1 MPLGGREAARR
12 PGGRPTRGA
21 GLGSL
26 GPGGHWLVQGLCHSE
41 EWQTGP
47 ERGPAPEVIRGKPR
61 PAQWAAYQVQT
72 VAGLSKSAPLGC
84 VRSQVPARLPA
95 KCPGGVP
102 CCLSPGLQCVRCPR
116 RQVASPRGS
125 EPRPGPA
132 WRSTAH
138 PCRSWGARHPSSLF
152 PERLPVPG
160 TVLGAETQPGLA
172 LQESTFPVIPGPVLG
187 TRTLP
192 QASPK
197 AFLPLEPPGHCRGGA
212 GARGVASGGIWG
224 FRASTCTQPGDRTR
238 GSPCSPRFPAAV
250 TWPLGGSRR
259 HRPGPL
265 EGRVGPHGPL
275 FPLPK

>member
-47 ERGPAPEVIRGKPR
+47 ERGPAPGVIRGKPR

-132 WRSTAH
+132 RRSTAH

-152 PERLPVPG
+152 PERPPVPG

-172 LQESTFPVIPGPVLG
+172 LQESTFLVIPGPVLG

-212 GARGVASGGIWG
+212 GG
-224 FRASTCTQPGDRTR
+224 
-238 GSPCSPRFPAAV
+238 
-250 TWPLGGSRR
+250 
-259 HRPGPL
+259 
-265 EGRVGPHGPL
+265 
-275 FPLPK
+275 

>member
-1 MPLGGREAARR
+1 MPLGEREAARR

-47 ERGPAPEVIRGKPR
+47 ERGPAPGAIRGKPR

-172 LQESTFPVIPGPVLG
+172 LQESTFLVIPGPVLG

-212 GARGVASGGIWG
+212 RG
-224 FRASTCTQPGDRTR
+224 
-238 GSPCSPRFPAAV
+238 
-250 TWPLGGSRR
+250 
-259 HRPGPL
+259 
-265 EGRVGPHGPL
+265 
-275 FPLPK
+275 

>member
-125 EPRPGPA
+125 E
-132 WRSTAH
+132 RSTAH
-138 PCRSWGARHPSSLF
+138 PCRSWGARHPFSPF
-152 PERLPVPG
+152 PEHLPVPG

-172 LQESTFPVIPGPVLG
+172 LQESTFLVIPGPVLG

-224 FRASTCTQPGDRTR
+224 FRASTCYPARGPHTGISVQPSFPRCRHVAAGGQQETPTGAPGGAR
-238 GSPCSPRFPAAV
+238 GSARPTFPTA
-250 TWPLGGSRR
+250 
-259 HRPGPL
+259 
-265 EGRVGPHGPL
+265 
-275 FPLPK
+275 